1 MTAVAVTEGDSVET
15 SQAAPLEAAPP
26 PALPRTDESDEGDD
40 QLAMF
45 GVLRPTDPEPAKA
58 TRSVARP
65 GARRPRKA
73 VDATSTDRP
82 KRARKAPAI
91 RTPSRR
97 TRS

>member
-1 MTAVAVTEGDSVET
+1 MDGVTVTEGDTVET
-15 SQAAPLEAAPP
+15 NQAAPIEASPLP
-26 PALPRTDESDEGDD
+26 VPPRTDESDEGDD

-58 TRSVARP
+58 TRP
-65 GARRPRKA
+65 TARRTRKT
-73 VDATSTDRP
+73 VDASPSDRP
-82 KRARKAPAI
+82 KRARKAPAT